1 MEVPN
6 GVLRFRID
14 GQHKRARAATMTLGH
29 GEVQTPVFMPVGTQG
44 SIKGLTCEQ
53 VGEGGLGVQIIL
65 GNTYHLGHRPG
76 GDAVERLGGLHR
88 MMGWRG
94 NLLTDSGGFQMVSL
108 LKLAQVTEEGV
119 TFQSPHDGSRMVLS
133 PEHSVRL
140 QHQIGSDIVMQL
152 DDVVSS
158 MERGPRLEEAM
169 LRSVRWL
176 DRCVAAHAPRAHCQ
190 NLFAI
195 IQGGLDPALRVR
207 CVEEMTKRDV
217 PGFAI
222 GGLSGGE
229 AKVSASKLLSVL
241 MFRAQDEFWR
251 MVHLVAPL
259 LPANK
264 PRYVMGIGYA
274 EDLVVCTALGCDMYD
289 CVFPTRT
296 ARFGTALTFAG
307 PLNLKQ
313 AQFAAD
319 LAPLDPSCRCPVC
332 ARYSRAFL
340 HRGAG
345 KAPEAGQLLSL
356 HNLFFQKDLMGRQR
370 AAILAGCYDEWV
382 RGFLQTRFQGDTPQ
396 WVLEALTAAGID
408 LALQ

>member
-1 MEVPN
+1 
-6 GVLRFRID
+6 
-14 GQHKRARAATMTLGH
+14 
-29 GEVQTPVFMPVGTQG
+29 
-44 SIKGLTCEQ
+44 
-53 VGEGGLGVQIIL
+53 
-65 GNTYHLGHRPG
+65 
-76 GDAVERLGGLHR
+76 
-88 MMGWRG
+88 
-94 NLLTDSGGFQMVSL
+94 
-108 LKLAQVTEEGV
+108 
-119 TFQSPHDGSRMVLS
+119 MVLS
-133 PEHSVRL
+133 PEHSMRL
-140 QHQIGSDIVMQL
+140 QHQIGSDIMMQL

-176 DRCVAAHAPRAHCQ
+176 DRCLAAHAPHAARQ

-195 IQGGLDPALRVR
+195 IQGGLDPELRRR
-207 CVEEMTKRDV
+207 CVAEMVRRDV

-229 AKVSASKLLSVL
+229 AK
-241 MFRAQDEFWR
+241 DEFWR

-259 LPANK
+259 LPAHK

-319 LAPLDPSCRCPVC
+319 LRPLDPSCRCSVC
-332 ARYSRAFL
+332 VRYSRAFL

-345 KAPEAGQLLSL
+345 RAPETGQLLSL

-370 AAILAGCYDEWV
+370 AAILAGRYDEWV
-382 RGFLQTRFQGDTPQ
+382 REFLETRFQGDTPG
-396 WVLEALTAAGID
+396 WVADALTAAGIE
-408 LALQ
+408 LQKTSS

>member
-1 MEVPN
+1 ME
-6 GVLRFRID
+6 GVSALQFRVD

-29 GEVQTPVFMPVGTQG
+29 GPVQTPVFMPVGTQG

-53 VGEGGLGVQIIL
+53 VGAEGLGVQLIL

-76 GDAVERLGGLHR
+76 GDVVEGMGGLHR

-119 TFQSPHDGSRMVLS
+119 AFESPHDGSRMVLT
-133 PEHSVRL
+133 PEHSMHL
-140 QHQIGSDIVMQL
+140 QHQIGSDIMMQL
-152 DDVVSS
+152 DDVVHSS
-158 MERGPRLEEAM
+158 VRGERLEEAM

-176 DRCVAAHAPRAHCQ
+176 DRCLAVHAPFAARQ

-195 IQGGLDPALRVR
+195 IQGGLDAALRVR
-207 CVEEMTKRDV
+207 CVAAMVERNV

-229 AKVSASKLLSVL
+229 SK
-241 MFRAQDEFWR
+241 DEFWR

-259 LPANK
+259 LPADK

-274 EDLVVCTALGCDMYD
+274 EDLVVSTALGCDMYD

-313 AQFAAD
+313 AQYESDFG
-319 LAPLDPSCRCPVC
+319 PLDESCGCSVC
-332 ARYSRAFL
+332 ARYTRAFL

-345 KAPEAGQLLSL
+345 KAPEVGQLLSL

-370 AAILAGCYDEWV
+370 AAILSGTYDAWV
-382 RGFLQTRFQGDTPQ
+382 RDFLALRFAGQTPQ
-396 WVLEALTAAGID
+396 WILDAMAAADID
-408 LALQ
+408 LR